1 MHSMDNSQ
9 IDLMLSRLGNE
20 LGPVERTDL
29 KENLQIYINHLLVN
43 DFHKL
48 ISVLYRVDVSEKKLK
63 QMLRENPQTD
73 AALLITQLLLERQQ
87 EKIRSKQ
94 SSKKDDDIPEE
105 DKW

>member
-1 MHSMDNSQ
+1 MNNSQ
-9 IDLMLSRLGNE
+9 IDLMLSKLGGE
-20 LGPVERTDL
+20 LSTVERSDL
-29 KENLQIYINHLLVN
+29 KEKLQTYINHLLVN

-73 AALLITQLLLERQQ
+73 AALLITQLLIERQE